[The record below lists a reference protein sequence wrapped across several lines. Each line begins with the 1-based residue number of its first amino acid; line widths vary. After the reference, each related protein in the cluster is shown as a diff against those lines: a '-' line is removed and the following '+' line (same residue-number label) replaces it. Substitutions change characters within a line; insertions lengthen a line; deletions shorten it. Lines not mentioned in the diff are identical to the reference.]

1 MFLILLK
8 SVSIFLKG
16 KQIKKFKLL
25 YIYIYIF
32 FFFSSQG
39 VSENTLDS
47 EWCHHW
53 FHLQWTYVWITSYC
67 QYMWLGVNNEWC
79 DLVYI
84 LFSHCLFYYSCLFDR
99 KYFLLFLEDKLQ
111 SFIFIFFFSRE
122 FQLIASLSNDRSLS
136 SNQDTNQFFCVG
148 RDWTPDLLYNHQ
160 ILY

>member
-32 FFFSSQG
+32 FFFFQVRVFQKTPWTLSG
-39 VSENTLDS
+39 VTTDFIYNEHMFESL
-47 EWCHHW
+47 H
-53 FHLQWTYVWITSYC
+53 I
-67 QYMWLGVNNEWC
+67 VNIC
-79 DLVYI
+79 DLVLI
-84 LFSHCLFYYSCLFDR
+84 MSDVIWCIFYSLTVFFITHVWFYR

-111 SFIFIFFFSRE
+111 SFTFFFLRE
-122 FQLIASLSNDRSLS
+122 FQPITSAFGDRSLS

-148 RDWTPDLLYNHQ
+148 RD
-160 ILY
+160 